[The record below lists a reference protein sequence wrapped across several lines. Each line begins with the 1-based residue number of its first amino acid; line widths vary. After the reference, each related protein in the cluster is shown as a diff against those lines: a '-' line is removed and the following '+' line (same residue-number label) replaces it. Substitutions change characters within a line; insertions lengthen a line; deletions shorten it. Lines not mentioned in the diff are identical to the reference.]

1 MRPAR
6 SGARARSK
14 PYRQDREPRS
24 FREPGAADRAAPG
37 TSVTLGRPRHLASGL
52 LKRAGDFGVA
62 ALDYVRDLEQIIW
75 PGAALR
81 LRMADI
87 EVGNELVLAGAEIR
101 AVRHQRHLGRKM
113 VALEEFGHLDR
124 LEGFRAVGR
133 ERAGPGPRE
142 AEPGARGRHATG
154 LLLDGGD
161 ELRDVRHA
169 RLIPVPLEHPG
180 ADARLG
186 RQALERLELALGAG
200 EMEALFEAELHGLLE
215 RVHLVVA
222 LNQEDD
228 DVGLRR
234 LGLDQVGGEVGGAE
248 RRQIAA
254 DAGAAELRCRL
265 D

>member
-62 ALDYVRDLEQIIW
+62 ALDYVRDLEQIIR

-113 VALEEFGHLDR
+113 VALEELGHLDR
-124 LEGFRAVGR
+124 LEGSRAVGR

-161 ELRDVRHA
+161 ELRD
-169 RLIPVPLEHPG
+169 
-180 ADARLG
+180 
-186 RQALERLELALGAG
+186 ERLELSLGAG
-200 EMEALFEAELHGLLE
+200 KMEALFEAELHGLLE

-228 DVGLRR
+228 AVGLRR